1 MQLMELGQISKPLMM
16 EALYNTLVR
25 DHERI
30 LQNGVDNVKVKEA
43 LDSLILWFETRE
55 NYEYCVKLKQ
65 IKECLE

>member
-1 MQLMELGQISKPLMM
+1 MELGQISKPLMM

-30 LQNGVDNVKVKEA
+30 LQNGVDNAKVKEA